1 MATKEEIRDRV
12 QNRTYLEVLEKLEKF
27 GICNL
32 VRPVGFGKT
41 YLLAKIAGNRKFSE
55 IVYFYPNVT
64 VRMQSIGENC
74 SREIHYVTYQML
86 ARQFNTIESGEFV
99 RRILGRDVRRG
110 ILFIFDE
117 SHFIGGDK
125 TSEAFLRLYNTYR
138 EGNYFIGS
146 TATSIRGNKLDVTTE
161 YFRGIQP
168 FYYDTNSGMADD
180 LYNPIKCVYCN
191 FNVSSLAVNELNKNS
206 EYAKLSESTK
216 SKYQKFILNKTMRV
230 SRINNAYE
238 VYRSSI
244 INTIPK
250 EQRGYMRFIVF
261 VASYSIMDFQ
271 KNYLYEDFRE
281 AFPDKD
287 INIIEVRT
295 SEDLEKLSNLCEED
309 GRIDL
314 IMSVDLLQ
322 HGYHDGKLSGVI
334 MLRSTTSEKV
344 FSQSTLRGLSV
355 INNHST
361 LVIDMLGS
369 HSKIENLKFS
379 SYEEPNYSFRNS
391 GGKGYVD
398 KKYINIQSIST
409 DVDSIYDLTQID
421 RLKRALKVDVLV
433 KKGVMPLDVACKELA
448 LREESMYDDFITLA
462 NEASLY
468 FK

>member
-1 MATKEEIRDRV
+1 
-12 QNRTYLEVLEKLEKF
+12 
-27 GICNL
+27 
-32 VRPVGFGKT
+32 
-41 YLLAKIAGNRKFSE
+41 
-55 IVYFYPNVT
+55 
-64 VRMQSIGENC
+64 
-74 SREIHYVTYQML
+74 
-86 ARQFNTIESGEFV
+86 
-99 RRILGRDVRRG
+99 
-110 ILFIFDE
+110 
-117 SHFIGGDK
+117 
-125 TSEAFLRLYNTYR
+125 
-138 EGNYFIGS
+138 
-146 TATSIRGNKLDVTTE
+146 
-161 YFRGIQP
+161 
-168 FYYDTNSGMADD
+168 
-180 LYNPIKCVYCN
+180 
-191 FNVSSLAVNELNKNS
+191 
-206 EYAKLSESTK
+206 
-216 SKYQKFILNKTMRV
+216 
-230 SRINNAYE
+230 
-238 VYRSSI
+238 
-244 INTIPK
+244 
-250 EQRGYMRFIVF
+250 MRFIVF

-281 AFPDKD
+281 AFPDKN

-295 SEDLEKLSNLCEED
+295 SEDLEKLSKLCEED

-322 HGYHDGKLSGVI
+322 HGYHDDKLSGVI

-379 SYEEPNYSFRNS
+379 AYEEPNYSFRNS

-409 DVDSIYDLTQID
+409 DMDSIYDLTQID

-448 LREESMYDDFITLA
+448 LRENDMYDDFITLA

>member
-1 MATKEEIRDRV
+1 MPTKDEIRDRV
-12 QNRTYLEVLEKLEKF
+12 QQRTYMEVVEKLEQF

-41 YLLAKIAGNRKFSE
+41 YLLARLAEDRKYSAV
-55 IVYFYPNVT
+55 VYFYPNVT
-64 VRMQSIGENC
+64 VRMQSIGECC
-74 SREIHYVTYQML
+74 SREIYYVTYQML
-86 ARQFNTIESGEFV
+86 ARKFNSIESGEFIK
-99 RRILGRDVRRG
+99 RITGRNIDNG

-138 EGNYFIGS
+138 DGNYFVGS
-146 TATSIRGNKLDVTTE
+146 TATSIRNNKLDVTTE
-161 YFRGIQP
+161 YFKGIQP
-168 FYYDTNSGMADD
+168 FYYDTNSGMADG
-180 LYNPIKCVYCN
+180 LYHPVKCVYCN
-191 FNVSSLAVNELNKNS
+191 FNVSSVAVRELNNS
-206 EYAKLSESTK
+206 KEYNNMSEDARSR
-216 SKYQKFILNKTMRV
+216 YQRFILNRTMKI
-230 SRINNAYE
+230 SRIDNASE
-238 VYRSSI
+238 VYRNSI
-244 INTIPK
+244 MGTIP
-250 EQRGYMRFIVF
+250 EEHQGYMRFIVF
-261 VASYSIMDFQ
+261 VASYGIMDFQ
-271 KNYLYEDFRE
+271 RDYLYEDFKN
-281 AFPDKD
+281 AFPDKK
-287 INIIEVRT
+287 INIVEVRT
-295 SEDLEKLSNLCEED
+295 SEDLEKLSKLGEEE

-379 SYEEPNYSFRNS
+379 TYEEPNYNFRNS
-391 GGKGYVD
+391 GGKGYLD
-398 KKYINIQSIST
+398 KKYINVQSIST
-409 DVDSIYDLTQID
+409 NVSSVYDLTQID

-433 KKGVMPLDVACKELA
+433 KKGIMPLDVACKELA

>member
-1 MATKEEIRDRV
+1 MSTKDEIRDRV
-12 QNRTYLEVLEKLEKF
+12 QQRTYLEVVEKLEKY

-41 YLLAKIAGNRKFSE
+41 YLLAKIAEDKKYSE
-55 IVYFYPNVT
+55 VVYFYPNVT

-74 SREIHYVTYQML
+74 SRDIRYVTYQML
-86 ARQFNTIESGEFV
+86 ARQFNNIESGGFIEKV
-99 RRILGRDVRRG
+99 TGRKVNKG

-125 TSEAFLRLYNTYR
+125 TSEAFLRLYNTYKD
-138 EGNYFIGS
+138 GNYFVGS
-146 TATSIRGNKLDVTTE
+146 TATSIRSNKLDVTTE
-161 YFRGIQP
+161 YFKGIQP
-168 FYYDTNSGMADD
+168 FYYDTNSGMADG
-180 LYNPIKCVYCN
+180 LYYPIKCVYCN
-191 FNVSSLAVNELNKNS
+191 FNVSSVAVNELSKNK
-206 EYAKLSESTK
+206 EYNKMSESSR
-216 SKYQKFILNKTMRV
+216 SKYQRFIMNKTIRV
-230 SRINNAYE
+230 SRIDNAFK
-238 VYRSSI
+238 VYKNSI
-244 INTIPK
+244 INTIP
-250 EQRGYMRFIVF
+250 EEHRRYMRFIVF

-271 KNYLYEDFRE
+271 KNFLYEDFKK
-281 AFPDKD
+281 AFPDKT
-287 INIIEVRT
+287 INIVEVRT
-295 SEDLEKLSNLCEED
+295 SDDLERLSKLGEEEN
-309 GRIDL
+309 RIDL

-379 SYEEPNYSFRNS
+379 TYDEPTYSFRNS
-391 GGKGYVD
+391 GGRGYVD
-398 KKYINIQSIST
+398 KKYINVQSIST
-409 DVDSIYDLTQID
+409 NINNIYDLTQID

-433 KKGVMPLDVACKELA
+433 KKGIMPLDVACKELA
-448 LREESMYDDFITLA
+448 LKKETMYDDFIVLA